1 MKKTKSKLLTRRIH
15 FKVSPIEY
23 KNLIMLAQSTCE
35 GNISLY
41 IRRSIKIETLLFL
54 SKGDVLN
61 GAQTKFSGDSKRS

>member
-15 FKVSPIEY
+15 FKVTPVEY

-41 IRRSIKIETLLFL
+41 IRRLINIETLLFL
-54 SKGDVLN
+54 SKGDLLS
-61 GAQTKFSGDSKRS
+61 GTQTNFSSDSKRG